1 MDERQYSR
9 PLDVHRLSEY
19 PAVQSVITHLHE
31 SLKSEGLLEKSSK
44 SRIFKHLKVVVLD
57 LYIAYL
63 ADPLMFVSY
72 SRDRNKFSKTE
83 RLGRLFLGYGPLKRV
98 IDGLETLGFIE
109 NHIGFYDKN
118 RKFGFQSRMRA
129 TPALIDLIETGGV
142 TPFMVSYDIGEV
154 VLLRDAD
161 GKDLSFPETEE
172 TKAIADQVRSYN
184 QFLSEHRISLAL
196 DVDEIRQSLIETRKP
211 VIDYTRTQL
220 CRIFRDDF
228 SSGGRYYRGWWQEVP
243 SGLRKYITIDGENC
257 SELDYSGQI
266 VGLVYA
272 FQGHERTWLKGD
284 VDPYRT
290 EGVVSADRDLM
301 KKVFMTCVN
310 ASSREKGVGSIRKY
324 INYECP
330 NLRSTDAVINPLI
343 DQTINNHPDIAE
355 YFFSSAWAG
364 LQYQDSEIAKYV
376 LEGMQANGYVALPI
390 HDSFV
395 VQNRHLAQLFSLM
408 KEAYR
413 MLGVSSISDIK
424 LEQGA
429 NADRND
435 PSFKQLEKLM
445 EHEQQ
450 IKEKEL
456 QALKALEDYVDIDPE
471 N

>member
-1 MDERQYSR
+1 M
-9 PLDVHRLSEY
+9 
-19 PAVQSVITHLHE
+19 
-31 SLKSEGLLEKSSK
+31 
-44 SRIFKHLKVVVLD
+44 VLD

-129 TPALIDLIETGGV
+129 TRALIDLIETGGV

-172 TKAIADQVRSYN
+172 TRAIADQVRSYN

-196 DVDEIRQSLIETRKP
+196 DVEKIRQRLAKTGKP
-211 VIDYTRTQL
+211 AVDFTRTQL
-220 CRIFRDDF
+220 YRAFKVDF
-228 SSGGRYYRGWWQEVP
+228 SSGGRYYGGWWQEVP

-257 SELDYSGQI
+257 SELDYSGQSL
-266 VGLVYA
+266 GLLYA
-272 FQGHERTWLKGD
+272 FKGLERAWLKGD
-284 VDPYRT
+284 GDPYT
-290 EGVVSADRDLM
+290 IEGEPGVDRDLM
-301 KKVFMTCVN
+301 KKVFITCVN
-310 ASSREKGVGSIRKY
+310 AASRDEAFGSIRKH
-324 INYECP
+324 INKKVKH
-330 NLRSTDAVINPLI
+330 LKSTSPLIDRLI
-343 DQTINNHPDIAE
+343 DQTISNHPDIAE
-355 YFFSSAWAG
+355 YFFSRGWAG

-376 LEGMQANGYVALPI
+376 LERMQANGYVALPI

-413 MLGVSSISDIK
+413 MLGINSIPDIK
-424 LEQGA
+424 LEKGA
-429 NADRND
+429 NADLDD
-435 PSFKQLEKLM
+435 PAFKQLQGLIDY
-445 EHEQQ
+445 EQQ
-450 IKEKEL
+450 IQKREL
-456 QALKALEDYVDIDPE
+456 KSVKALWDYADVDP
-471 N
+471 

>member
-19 PAVQSVITHLHE
+19 PEVQSVITHLHE

-57 LYIAYL
+57 LYIAYP

-129 TPALIDLIETGGV
+129 TPALIDLIKTGGV

-161 GKDLSFPETEE
+161 GEDLSFPETEE
-172 TKAIADQVRSYN
+172 TRAIADQVLSYN
-184 QFLSEHRISLAL
+184 QFLSEHRISVSLEPKEVRAL
-196 DVDEIRQSLIETRKP
+196 LLEKNAMAV
-211 VIDYTRTQL
+211 DYTRTQL
-220 CRIFRDDF
+220 CRIFQEDF

-243 SGLRKYITIDGENC
+243 SELRKYITIDGENC

-310 ASSREKGVGSIRKY
+310 ASSREKAVGSIRQH
-324 INYECP
+324 INYGDT

-343 DQTINNHPDIAE
+343 DQTINNHPDISD

-376 LEGMQANGYVALPI
+376 LEHMRAHGYPALPI

-395 VQNRHLAQLFSLM
+395 VQDKHLPQLFSLM
-408 KEAYR
+408 TEAFR
-413 MLGVSSISDIK
+413 MLGVTSVPDIT
-424 LEQGA
+424 LDRGA
-429 NADRND
+429 NSDPNG
-435 PSFKQLEKLM
+435 PSFKALEKLM
-445 EHEQQ
+445 DQRQQ
-450 IKEKEL
+450 MKEKEL
-456 QALKALEDYVDIDPE
+456 QSVKALEDYVD
-471 N
+471 